1 MFISRWASLSSWMG
15 RPKQI
20 VIHFNKEPRVN
31 SEPTTHDC
39 KRKKSIH
46 SFRANRHT
54 IIYNCSGR
62 KFGCCL
68 PINLWL
74 CDSSFGYFG
83 TFSSLRS
90 RWSRWRVGERSGGVC
105 AGTKKGEPIE
115 IGNRKC
121 LYHQHTAYPMEIFRN
136 RFKALGIDNRQML
149 KLIVGQMEINVKKS
163 TKRKECKLNFQT
175 CVWANALSHR
185 MLNTVSTACRDRFS
199 AFSTIQ
205 CSIFNVKYTQN
216 TWARNVAWSEI

>member
-90 RWSRWRVGERSGGVC
+90 QWSRWRGGGGVEDC
-105 AGTKKGEPIE
+105 VREPKKENQSKLAIASAYSISTQH
-115 IGNRKC
+115 IGWK
-121 LYHQHTAYPMEIFRN
+121 F
-136 RFKALGIDNRQML
+136 FGIVL
-149 KLIVGQMEINVKKS
+149 KLLASITGK
-163 TKRKECKLNFQT
+163 
-175 CVWANALSHR
+175 
-185 MLNTVSTACRDRFS
+185 
-199 AFSTIQ
+199 
-205 CSIFNVKYTQN
+205 CS
-216 TWARNVAWSEI
+216 SSL